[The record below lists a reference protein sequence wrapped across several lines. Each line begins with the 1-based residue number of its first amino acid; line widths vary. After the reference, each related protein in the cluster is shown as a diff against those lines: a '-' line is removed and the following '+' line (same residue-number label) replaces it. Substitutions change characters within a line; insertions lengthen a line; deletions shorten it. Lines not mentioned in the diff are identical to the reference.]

1 MTMTTTTIRPEAPGD
16 RDPIYHLHR
25 EAFGGDAESR
35 LVDALRESPA
45 FIPELSLVALDGVDV
60 VGHILFTRVEVED
73 EGVAHPALALAP
85 MGVLPARQNLGI
97 GSALVRRG
105 LEDARRLG
113 HGVVIVLGDPEY
125 YPRFGFRPA
134 GALGIRSP
142 FEAPPEAFL
151 AMELSPGALSD
162 VHGLVRYPP
171 EFFSS

>member
-1 MTMTTTTIRPEAPGD
+1 MTTIRPENPGD
-16 RDPIYHLHR
+16 RDPIYHVHR
-25 EAFGGDAESR
+25 EAFGGEAESR

-45 FIPELSLVALDGVDV
+45 FIPELSLVAVDNDDV

-73 EGVAHPALALAP
+73 EGASHPALALAP

-105 LEDARRLG
+105 LEEARRLE
-113 HGVVIVLGDPEY
+113 HGVVLVLGHPSY

-134 GALGIRSP
+134 EALGIRSP
-142 FEAPPEAFL
+142 FEAPSEAFL
-151 AMELSPGALSD
+151 ALELSPGALKD

-171 EFFSS
+171 EFFQ

>member
-1 MTMTTTTIRPEAPGD
+1 MTSIRPEAPGD
-16 RDPIYHLHR
+16 RDPIYHLQC
-25 EAFGGDAESR
+25 EAFGGEAESR
-35 LVDALRESPA
+35 LVDALRESAA
-45 FIPELSLVALDGVDV
+45 FIPELSLVAVESGEI
-60 VGHILFTRVEVED
+60 VGHILFTRLTVED
-73 EGVAHPALALAP
+73 ERVSHPALALAP

-105 LEDARRLG
+105 LEEARRLG
-113 HGVVIVLGDPEY
+113 HGVVIVLGHPEY